1 MGKYYGITIGPV
13 CNTLSLSTKPAGLW
27 CGSYLF
33 SYLTRRLC
41 EAFVRSG
48 ISPEDFLSPY
58 VEAVYENGTVQVQQK
73 IKGVGLYH
81 DRIVF
86 RADDRTM
93 EEISDIADRVKRELS
108 SKIAEAVQRVSD
120 EEFIR
125 TYLQIH
131 IVCRELEDEV
141 NPVLELA
148 GYLDASELMY
158 NFNQD
163 YVSNPIVD
171 LFDKDR
177 EDGRSA
183 AELLKKSFL
192 VQDCGGEWPLLE
204 KDSSDIM
211 SMKDIAGA
219 CAEKESF
226 RQSQYCAIV
235 KADGDYM
242 TEVLKGLTDK
252 EKPGTIRGFSGCC
265 LEYEVKAAEAIKKY
279 GAVNIYAGGD
289 DLMFLAPLTGAD
301 GRSLFELLKT
311 IRGIFEEAYRPYRTE
326 PGYPTLSF
334 GVVIHYYKFPLYE
347 WVDEAEQA
355 LQSGAKSILGKDF
368 LAVRW
373 IKHSGKKGVLAFE
386 KIDKSGLYDK
396 FLELLNTVQQKDAVD
411 AAEVFLSSI
420 PQKIGIFRTLFRQA
434 LVCGKHSTEYFMRNT
449 FDSSI
454 HKKDE
459 IERCLKRVLALI
471 FAVREYALELS
482 DEKLVKIRESLF
494 EGRPKDRYALFEGR
508 PKDRYD
514 FMVQIILHM
523 LQTARFW
530 VERKGED

>member
-13 CNTLSLSTKPAGLW
+13 FNTLSLSTKPAGLW

-58 VEAVYENGTVQVQQK
+58 VDAVYENGTVQVQQK

-108 SKIAEAVQRVSD
+108 SKIAEAVKRVSD

-265 LEYEVKAAEAIKKY
+265 LEYEVMAAEAIKKY

-311 IRGIFEEAYRPYRTE
+311 IRGIFEEAYKPYRTE

-347 WVDEAEQA
+347 W
-355 LQSGAKSILGKDF
+355 F

-373 IKHSGKKGVLAFE
+373 IKHSGKEGVLAFE

-396 FLELLNTVQQKDAVD
+396 FLELLNTVQQMDTSD

-420 PQKIGIFRTLFRQA
+420 PQKIRIFQTLFRQA
-434 LVCGKHSTEYFMRNT
+434 LVCGNHSMEYFMCNT

-459 IERCLKRVLALI
+459 IERCLKRVLELA

-482 DEKLVKIRESLF
+482 DEKLGKISDSLF
-494 EGRPKDRYALFEGR
+494 EGRLKDQ
-508 PKDRYD
+508 YD
-514 FMVQIILHM
+514 FMIQLILHI
-523 LQTARFW
+523 LQTARFL

>member
-1 MGKYYGITIGPV
+1 MGTYYGITIGPV
-13 CNTLSLSTKPAGLW
+13 FNTLSLSTKPAGLW

-33 SYLTRRLC
+33 SYLTRKLC

-48 ISPEDFLSPY
+48 ISSEDFLSPY
-58 VEAVYENGTVQVQQK
+58 VETVSEKGMVKVQQR

-93 EEISDIADRVKRELS
+93 EEISEIAGRVKRELS

-131 IVCRELEDEV
+131 IVCREMGDEV

-158 NFNQD
+158 SFNQD

-177 EDGRSA
+177 EDGVSA

-192 VQDCGGEWPLLE
+192 VRDCGGEWPLLE

-211 SMKDIAGA
+211 SMKDIAGV
-219 CAEKESF
+219 CAEKEAF
-226 RQSQYCAIV
+226 RQSKYCAIV

-242 TEVLKGLTDK
+242 TGVLKGLTDK

-265 LEYEVKAAEAIKKY
+265 LEYEVKAAEEVKKY

-289 DLMFLAPLTGAD
+289 DLMFLAPLTGVD
-301 GRSLFELLKT
+301 GRSLFELLKKV
-311 IRGIFEEAYRPYRTE
+311 RGIFEEAYRPYRTE
-326 PGYPTLSF
+326 QGYPTLSF

-347 WVDEAEQA
+347 WTDEAEHA
-355 LQSGAKSILGKDF
+355 LQSGAKSIPGKDF
-368 LAVRW
+368 LTVRW
-373 IKHSGKKGVLAFE
+373 IKHSGKEGVLAFE

-396 FLELLNTVQQKDAVD
+396 FLALLNTVQQRDTAD
-411 AAEVFLSSI
+411 TAEEFLSSI
-420 PQKIGIFRTLFRQA
+420 PQKIKTFQTLFRQA
-434 LVCGKHSTEYFMRNT
+434 LVSGNHSTENCMRNT
-449 FDSSI
+449 FDCSI
-454 HKKDE
+454 HKKDAV
-459 IERCLKRVLALI
+459 ERCLKRVLELT
-471 FAVREYALELS
+471 FAVREYALALS
-482 DEKLVKIRESLF
+482 DEKLGKISETLF
-494 EGRPKDRYALFEGR
+494 EDRL
-508 PKDRYD
+508 KDRYD
-514 FMVQIILHM
+514 FMIQIILHM
-523 LQTARFW
+523 LQTARFL